1 MLRVGIL
8 WYLNDDDSGSVTKR
22 GRDDTIVIKRS
33 S

>member
-8 WYLNDDDSGSVTKR
+8 WYLNDDSGSVTKR